1 MTTSSVDKL
10 KEQIE
15 SIPATLSNALERRAK
30 AQIEVA
36 RLKRQI
42 SKLEAEIEREGNE
55 DDNDEADDS
64 DDLEDELALLKLESE
79 FKTLKLQ
86 VSEAEDKAEMEFRSS
101 APKPTNEHVKAAV
114 GSDPEVSRLRRECLK
129 AEEAVRE
136 RKLTLQ
142 RERRIA
148 REARP
153 ITRFRSRTA
162 ALPEN
167 EEMAALQEELL
178 AAQAELILAESEVEA
193 GQVTLDTYKMLV
205 QIESLNR

>member
-1 MTTSSVDKL
+1 MTTSSVDRL

-15 SIPATLSNALERRAK
+15 SIPATLSKALERRAK

-36 RLKRQI
+36 RLKRRI
-42 SKLEAEIEREGNE
+42 SKLEAEIEREVDE
-55 DDNDEADDS
+55 DDNDEADES
-64 DDLEDELALLKLESE
+64 DGLEDELALLKIESE
-79 FKTLKLQ
+79 FKTIKLQ

-114 GSDPEVSRLRRECLK
+114 GSDPEVIRLRHECLK
-129 AEEAVRE
+129 AEEAMRE

-142 RERRIA
+142 REKRSA

-153 ITRFRSRTA
+153 IARSRSRTA

-178 AAQAELILAESEVEA
+178 AAQVELILAESEVEA
-193 GQVTLDTYKMLV
+193 GRITLDTYKMLV